1 MREKEDPRVTRTR
14 QLLQDAF
21 IQLMSEKEYEKITIS
36 NITKEATV
44 NRATFYLHYQDKEE
58 LLLQTVDEMLHQ
70 LFGEAL
76 TIPPGNLPIDEL
88 QRYIAVHIF
97 SSISEYDKFFHVM
110 LIKKGMP
117 NFLDQMRDFFFD
129 FYDNRIAK
137 GRFDPLP
144 LPSEVIASYIAS
156 AYTGM
161 ISWWLENDMPYTP
174 EEMAEQMIQLNQ
186 KGPTGILKMHV
197 RKQNER

>member
-14 QLLQDAF
+14 TLLQDAF
-21 IQLMSEKEYEKITIS
+21 IQLMAEKEYEKITIA
-36 NITKEATV
+36 NITNEATV

-88 QRYIAVHIF
+88 QRYIAEHIF
-97 SSISEYDKFFHVM
+97 SSIAEYDKFFHVM

-117 NFLDQMRDFFFD
+117 NFLDQMREFFFD

-137 GRFDPLP
+137 GRFDLLP

-197 RKQNER
+197 RKPNE